1 MLPVCPAAAT
11 FRSTII
17 IRWRGENRRR
27 DVSTYQVVYSC
38 AGCCCC
44 YRRDGAA
51 ARVSTGCRDRDVSMA
66 FNFYGTPCLFGCGCC
81 GRRTV
86 HTRRCWKI
94 WRIKLPLAA
103 SLPGI
108 IMKKSQRQEFE
119 KETPLSVYRPAP
131 YVDQQQQQQPKV
143 FLLLPKAPSF
153 YNCRV
158 GGHGKCS
165 LSRCYC
171 LMLFQ
176 CAHHQVFI
184 LFFSFETP
192 SFHLFLSC
200 RTAAVDRLARDWP
213 PPSAV
218 QNTRRAKMWRRRRR
232 RREKQ
237 RCCRARNG
245 TAGRAIIPRQL
256 EEAGKKEE
264 GNDLAALCCSS
275 SYMKRRTVSTITAN
289 LLQEIRTSPL
299 GFHTIG
305 RHEPIDQY

>member
-1 MLPVCPAAAT
+1 M
-11 FRSTII
+11 
-17 IRWRGENRRR
+17 
-27 DVSTYQVVYSC
+27 
-38 AGCCCC
+38 
-44 YRRDGAA
+44 
-51 ARVSTGCRDRDVSMA
+51 
-66 FNFYGTPCLFGCGCC
+66 
-81 GRRTV
+81 
-86 HTRRCWKI
+86 
-94 WRIKLPLAA
+94 
-103 SLPGI
+103 
-108 IMKKSQRQEFE
+108 
-119 KETPLSVYRPAP
+119 YRPAP

>member
-119 KETPLSVYRPAP
+119 KRDA
-131 YVDQQQQQQPKV
+131 
-143 FLLLPKAPSF
+143 
-153 YNCRV
+153 
-158 GGHGKCS
+158 S
-165 LSRCYC
+165 LCVPTGTICWST
-171 LMLFQ
+171 
-176 CAHHQVFI
+176 AAAAAKG
-184 LFFSFETP
+184 FSSSSEGP
-192 SFHLFLSC
+192 LFL
-200 RTAAVDRLARDWP
+200 
-213 PPSAV
+213 
-218 QNTRRAKMWRRRRR
+218 
-232 RREKQ
+232 
-237 RCCRARNG
+237 
-245 TAGRAIIPRQL
+245 
-256 EEAGKKEE
+256 
-264 GNDLAALCCSS
+264 
-275 SYMKRRTVSTITAN
+275 
-289 LLQEIRTSPL
+289 
-299 GFHTIG
+299 
-305 RHEPIDQY
+305 